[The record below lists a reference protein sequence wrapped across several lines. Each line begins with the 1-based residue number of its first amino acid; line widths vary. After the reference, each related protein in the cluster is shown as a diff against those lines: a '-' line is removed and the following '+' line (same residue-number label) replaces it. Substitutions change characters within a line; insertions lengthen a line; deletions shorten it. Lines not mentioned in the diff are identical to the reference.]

1 MRSKTAKFILASAS
15 PRRKELL
22 AQIGIIPDAIDP
34 ADIDETPL
42 KNEIPRA
49 YVMRLAAEKAK
60 AVAAR
65 HDGAFILAADTT
77 VSVGRR
83 ILEKPENPQQAKQ
96 FLQLMSGRR
105 HRVISGIALYT
116 PDGKILRRNPETVV
130 QFKKMST
137 QDIDQYIA
145 SNEWKDAAGG
155 YKIQGQAEQFI
166 KFIGG
171 SYSNVVG
178 LSLYDTM
185 QMLNGSGF
193 WASKE

>member
-22 AQIGIIPDAIDP
+22 AQVSIIPDAIDP

-77 VSVGRR
+77 VAVGRR

-130 QFKKMST
+130 QFKKMSA
-137 QDIDQYIA
+137 QEVDEYIA

>member
-1 MRSKTAKFILASAS
+1 VRSKTAKFILASAS

-22 AQIGIIPDAIDP
+22 AQVGIIPDAIDP

-77 VSVGRR
+77 VAVGRR
-83 ILEKPENPQQAKQ
+83 ILEKPENTQQAKQ

-105 HRVISGIALYT
+105 HRVISGITLYT

-137 QDIDQYIA
+137 QDMDEYIA

>member
-15 PRRKELL
+15 PRRKEPL
-22 AQIGIIPDAIDP
+22 AQVSIIPDAIDP

-77 VSVGRR
+77 VAVGRR

-130 QFKKMST
+130 QFKKMSA
-137 QDIDQYIA
+137 QEVDEYIA